1 MVAAEK
7 DFEPGQYEGR
17 NIWFGVREFA
27 MAAAMNGIQLHGGS
41 HVYGGHSSSLLT
53 TYVQQSV

>member
-27 MAAAMNGIQLHGGS
+27 MAAAMNGIHYMVVAMFMADILRL
-41 HVYGGHSSSLLT
+41 Y
-53 TYVQQSV
+53 